1 MNIEEKKENF
11 EYTKA
16 VFRSSN
22 SKDRRYMRMNISDI
36 SERLRIL
43 MNLFDRG

>member
-1 MNIEEKKENF
+1 MNLDRTISVMKIEEKNENF

-22 SKDRRYMRMNISDI
+22 SKDRRYMTSMG
-36 SERLRIL
+36 L
-43 MNLFDRG
+43 